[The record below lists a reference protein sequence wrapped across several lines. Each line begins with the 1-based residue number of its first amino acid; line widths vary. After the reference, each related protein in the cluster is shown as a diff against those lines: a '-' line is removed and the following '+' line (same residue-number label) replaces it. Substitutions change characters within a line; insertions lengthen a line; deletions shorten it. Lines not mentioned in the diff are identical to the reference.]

1 MSARPRRRKLEEHHE
16 EENSERWMASYMDM
30 VTVLLCMFIVLFAI
44 SSVNEGKYD
53 QLRNSLA
60 AGFGVTKV
68 NANDP
73 ADSTVQ
79 VMPDTVYAKGEGATQ
94 ADKALNEVERAVK
107 EVDELTALKE
117 QIRVALAHEGLA
129 DSVRFVID
137 ERGLTVRLV
146 GTETFFQTGNAV
158 LTDEAGRILDTVS
171 PALVGTAHDISV
183 EGHADY
189 RKSVYPYPSNWELSA
204 DRAVHVLRHVVEIGG
219 VAQERIAAV
228 GYGAA
233 RPIATGTS
241 PDELAAN
248 RRVDI
253 VVLSKESDAVRALL
267 PKIVDKTIHVDPA
280 GRPTT

>member
-146 GTETFFQTGNAV
+146 GTETFFQTGSAV
-158 LTDEAGRILDTVS
+158 LTDEAGRILDAVS

-219 VAQERIAAV
+219 VGQERIAAV

-241 PDELAAN
+241 PDQLAAN

>member
-68 NANDP
+68 NATDP
-73 ADSTVQ
+73 ADSTVA
-79 VMPDTVYAKGEGATQ
+79 VEPDTVYAKGDGTTKNMKVPSDVELAVH
-94 ADKALNEVERAVK
+94 EVE
-107 EVDELTALKE
+107 ELDELKE
-117 QIRVALAHEGLA
+117 KIRAALAHEGLA

-146 GTETFFQTGNAV
+146 GTETFFETGSAV
-158 LTDEAGRILDTVS
+158 LTAQAGQILDVVA
-171 PALVGTAHDISV
+171 PAIVGAVNDISV

-189 RKSVYPYPSNWELSA
+189 RRSVAPYPSNWELSA
-204 DRAVHVLRHVVEIGG
+204 DRAVHVLRHLVETGG
-219 VAQERIAAV
+219 LPQDRIAAV
-228 GYGAA
+228 GYGSA

-241 PDELAAN
+241 PQELAVN

-253 VVLSKESDAVRALL
+253 VVLSTQSDAVRALI
-267 PKIVDKTIHVDPA
+267 PDIVAKTLHVDPT
-280 GRPTT
+280 GRPTS

>member
-16 EENSERWMASYMDM
+16 EENGERWMASYMDM

-44 SSVNEGKYD
+44 SSVNQGKYN

-68 NANDP
+68 NATDP

-79 VMPDTVYAKGEGATQ
+79 VMPDTVYAKGEGATD
-94 ADKALNEVERAVK
+94 ADKALTEVQRAVK
-107 EVDELTALKE
+107 EVHELNALKE
-117 QIRVALAHEGLA
+117 QIRAALEKVGLA
-129 DSVRFVID
+129 GSVRFVID
-137 ERGLTVRLV
+137 QRGLTVRLV
-146 GTETFFQTGNAV
+146 GTETFFQTGSAV
-158 LTDEAGRILDTVS
+158 LTAQAGQILDAVS
-171 PALVGTAHDISV
+171 PSLLGTAHDISV

-189 RKSVYPYPSNWELSA
+189 RKSVAPYPSNWELSA
-204 DRAVHVLRHVVEIGG
+204 DRAVHVLRHVVEVGG
-219 VAQERIAAV
+219 VPQERIAAV

-241 PDELAAN
+241 PEQLAAN

-267 PKIVDKTIHVDPA
+267 PKIVDKTLQVDPA
-280 GRPTT
+280 GRPTS

>member
-16 EENSERWMASYMDM
+16 EENGERWMASYMDM

-68 NANDP
+68 DANDP
-73 ADSTVQ
+73 ADSTVR
-79 VMPDTVYAKGEGATQ
+79 VMPDTVYAKGQGTTDAE
-94 ADKALNEVERAVK
+94 EVLSEVQRAVQ
-107 EVDELTALKE
+107 EVDELDELKE
-117 QIRVALAHEGLA
+117 QIRAALANRGLA

-137 ERGLTVRLV
+137 QRGLTVRLV
-146 GTETFFQTGNAV
+146 GTETFFETSSAI
-158 LTDEAGRILDTVS
+158 LTAQAGQILDAVS
-171 PALVGTAHDISV
+171 PTLVKADHDISV

-189 RKSVYPYPSNWELSA
+189 RKSIYPYPSNWELSA
-204 DRAVHVLRHVVEIGG
+204 DRAVHVLRHLVEQGG
-219 VAQERIAAV
+219 VPQQRIAAV
-228 GYGAA
+228 GFGSA

-241 PDELAAN
+241 PQELAAN

-267 PKIVDKTIHVDPA
+267 PKIVDKTVHLDSA
-280 GRPTT
+280 GRPTS

>member
-1 MSARPRRRKLEEHHE
+1 MSARPRRRKLDEHHE
-16 EENSERWMASYMDM
+16 EENGERWMASYMDM

-68 NANDP
+68 NATDP
-73 ADSTVQ
+73 ADSTVA
-79 VMPDTVYAKGEGATQ
+79 VEPDTVYAKGDGTTKNMKVPSDVELAVH
-94 ADKALNEVERAVK
+94 EVE
-107 EVDELTALKE
+107 ELDELKE
-117 QIRVALAHEGLA
+117 KIRAALAHEGLA

-146 GTETFFQTGNAV
+146 GTETFFETGSAV
-158 LTDEAGRILDTVS
+158 LTAQAGQILDVVA
-171 PALVGTAHDISV
+171 PAIVGAVNDISV

-189 RKSVYPYPSNWELSA
+189 RRSVAPYPSNWELSA
-204 DRAVHVLRHVVEIGG
+204 DRAVHVLRHLVETGG
-219 VAQERIAAV
+219 LPQDRIAAV
-228 GYGAA
+228 GYGSA

-241 PDELAAN
+241 LQELAVN

-253 VVLSKESDAVRALL
+253 VVLSTQSDAVRALI
-267 PKIVDKTIHVDPA
+267 PDIVAKTLHVDPT
-280 GRPTT
+280 GRPTS

>member
-16 EENSERWMASYMDM
+16 EENGERWMASYMDM

-94 ADKALNEVERAVK
+94 ADKALSEVQRAVK

-146 GTETFFQTGNAV
+146 GTETFFQTGSAV
-158 LTDEAGRILDTVS
+158 LTAEAGRILDAVS

-189 RKSVYPYPSNWELSA
+189 RKSVSPYPSNWELSA
-204 DRAVHVLRHVVEIGG
+204 DRAVHVLRHLVEVGG

-241 PDELAAN
+241 PDQLAAN

-253 VVLSKESDAVRALL
+253 VVLSKESDAVRELL
-267 PKIVDKTIHVDPA
+267 PKIVDKTIHVDPT

>member
-68 NANDP
+68 NAEDP
-73 ADSTVQ
+73 ADSTVI
-79 VMPDTVYAKGEGATQ
+79 VMPDTVYAKGEGNTNA
-94 ADKALNEVERAVK
+94 ERVLSDMQHAVQ
-107 EVDELTALKE
+107 EVDELTKLRDEIHAALD
-117 QIRVALAHEGLA
+117 RVGLA
-129 DSVRFVID
+129 GSVRFVID
-137 ERGLTVRLV
+137 QRGLTVRLV
-146 GTETFFQTGNAV
+146 GTETFFETGSAV
-158 LTDEAGRILDTVS
+158 LTAQAGQILDAVS
-171 PALVGTAHDISV
+171 PSLVGTAHDISV

-189 RKSVYPYPSNWELSA
+189 RRSVAPYPSNWELSA
-204 DRAVHVLRHVVEIGG
+204 DRAVHVLRHVVEVGG
-219 VAQERIAAV
+219 VPQERIAAV
-228 GYGAA
+228 GFGSA

-241 PDELAAN
+241 PDQLAVN

-253 VVLSKESDAVRALL
+253 VILSKESDAVRELL
-267 PKIVDKTIHVDPA
+267 PRIVNKTLHVDPT
-280 GRPTT
+280 GSPTS

>member
-1 MSARPRRRKLEEHHE
+1 MSARPRRRKLEEHE
-16 EENSERWMASYMDM
+16 EEGNSERWMASYMDM

-79 VMPDTVYAKGEGATQ
+79 VMPDTVYAKGEGATE
-94 ADKALNEVERAVK
+94 ADKALSEVQRAVK

-146 GTETFFQTGNAV
+146 GTETFFQTGSAV
-158 LTDEAGRILDTVS
+158 LTAEAGRILDAVS
-171 PALVGTAHDISV
+171 PALVGTVHDISV

-189 RKSVYPYPSNWELSA
+189 RKSVSPYPSNWELSA
-204 DRAVHVLRHVVEIGG
+204 DRAVHVLRHIVEVGG
-219 VAQERIAAV
+219 VGQERVAAV
-228 GYGAA
+228 GYGVA

-241 PDELAAN
+241 PDQLAAN

-253 VVLSKESDAVRALL
+253 VVLSKESDAVRELL
-267 PKIVDKTIHVDPA
+267 PKIV
-280 GRPTT
+280 

>member
-1 MSARPRRRKLEEHHE
+1 
-16 EENSERWMASYMDM
+16 
-30 VTVLLCMFIVLFAI
+30 
-44 SSVNEGKYD
+44 
-53 QLRNSLA
+53 LRNSLA

-146 GTETFFQTGNAV
+146 GTETFFQTGSAV
-158 LTDEAGRILDTVS
+158 LTAEAGRILDAVS

-219 VAQERIAAV
+219 VPQERIAAV

-241 PDELAAN
+241 PDQLAAN

>member
-1 MSARPRRRKLEEHHE
+1 MSARPRRRKPEEHHE
-16 EENSERWMASYMDM
+16 EENGERWMASYMDM

-44 SSVNEGKYD
+44 SSVNQGKYD

-68 NANDP
+68 NAVDP

-79 VMPDTVYAKGEGATQ
+79 VMPDTVYAKGEGSTDA
-94 ADKALNEVERAVK
+94 ERALSAVQRAVR
-107 EVDELTALKE
+107 EVDELNALKE
-117 QIRVALAHEGLA
+117 QIRTALGNVGLA

-146 GTETFFQTGNAV
+146 GTETFFETGSAV
-158 LTDEAGRILDTVS
+158 LTPQAGQILDAIS
-171 PALVGTAHDISV
+171 PSLVGTAHDVSV

-189 RKSVYPYPSNWELSA
+189 RRSVAPYPTNWELSA
-204 DRAVHVLRHVVEIGG
+204 DRAVHVLRHLVEVGG
-219 VAQERIAAV
+219 VPQEWIAAV
-228 GYGAA
+228 GFGSA

-241 PDELAAN
+241 PAELAAN

-253 VVLSKESDAVRALL
+253 VVLSKESDAVRELL
-267 PKIVDKTIHVDPA
+267 PRIVNKTLHVDPA
-280 GRPTT
+280 GRPTS

>member
-1 MSARPRRRKLEEHHE
+1 
-16 EENSERWMASYMDM
+16 
-30 VTVLLCMFIVLFAI
+30 
-44 SSVNEGKYD
+44 
-53 QLRNSLA
+53 
-60 AGFGVTKV
+60 
-68 NANDP
+68 
-73 ADSTVQ
+73 
-79 VMPDTVYAKGEGATQ
+79 
-94 ADKALNEVERAVK
+94 
-107 EVDELTALKE
+107 
-117 QIRVALAHEGLA
+117 
-129 DSVRFVID
+129 
-137 ERGLTVRLV
+137 
-146 GTETFFQTGNAV
+146 
-158 LTDEAGRILDTVS
+158 
-171 PALVGTAHDISV
+171 
-183 EGHADY
+183 
-189 RKSVYPYPSNWELSA
+189 VYPYPSNWELSA